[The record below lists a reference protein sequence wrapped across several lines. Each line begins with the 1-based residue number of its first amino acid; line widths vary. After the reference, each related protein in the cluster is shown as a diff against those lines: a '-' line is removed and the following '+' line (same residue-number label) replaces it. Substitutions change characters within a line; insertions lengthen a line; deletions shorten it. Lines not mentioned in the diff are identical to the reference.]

1 MQDNATQYAVNAYTF
16 FQVKLF
22 GSSWGGRLWYDL
34 RQITRWDWVIWV
46 VELLSCRPICSQ
58 SCIVMGCWDLSISF
72 NISQLF
78 FNIFL
83 IFWARFFAKW
93 TVQLSL
99 KAQGMVVTSSHN
111 HSHTQNF
118 RFSNDVRFL
127 EILFGQSWLISISA
141 PEGYQYPFKSE

>member
-83 IFWARFFAKW
+83 NFWARFFAKW

-111 HSHTQNF
+111 HSHTHTKFQIFEWPSVPRN
-118 RFSNDVRFL
+118 SVWS
-127 EILFGQSWLISISA
+127 ELIDFDQRSGRVSV
-141 PEGYQYPFKSE
+141 SV